1 MKLENNIQDNLENSI
16 DDSKDINTTEIDDLN
31 SAEVKNKSRFFIF
44 GIALGVTLT
53 AILLFVSQFEESYS
67 SKQYQMAK
75 TTKITTPKNVT
86 YDKDNSSAVY
96 KMYNL
101 DDNYSFI
108 EFYTEKREFED
119 KDNKEDILKQ
129 YKKTLKK
136 IADENEHIESYSVT
150 ETKVNNTPAIQ
161 AIKKMNYSNYSD
173 LINNGVPA
181 ETVHVEVFT
190 LEGEYSRTFTLY
202 TTKDKLEDYMPVF
215 NEMINTVK
223 F

>member
-31 SAEVKNKSRFFIF
+31 SAEVKNKSRFFIL
-44 GIALGVTLT
+44 GIVLGVTLT

-108 EFYTEKREFED
+108 EFYTEKNEFTD
-119 KDNKEDILKQ
+119 KDSVKDILKR
-129 YKKTLKK
+129 YKKTLKAVEDK
-136 IADENEHIESYSVT
+136 NEYIESYSAT
-150 ETKVNNTPAIQ
+150 ETKVNNIPAIQ
-161 AIKKMNYSNYSD
+161 TIRKMNYSALPE

-181 ETVHVEVFT
+181 ETVLVEVFT
-190 LEGEYSRTFTLY
+190 LEDEYSRNFTLF